1 MSIFYF
7 VLMNKDEHYE
17 IVQPD
22 FDGVL
27 YYMDIVFA
35 YKDMAIEY
43 ADFLNRKA
51 NNHIGNTDD

>member
-1 MSIFYF
+1 
-7 VLMNKDEHYE
+7 MNKDEHYE